1 MSLES
6 PTLLVDSLPLS
17 RWARPNFV
25 YILTEILSKFFYFI
39 VVLSLKVIYLHIFS
53 NLKDD

>member
-39 VVLSLKVIYLHIFS
+39 IVLSLKVIYLHIFS